1 MPKKHF
7 GVAKFVPLHFQA
19 EITNPM
25 RKTNTKKEKKQKNK
39 QQEESNVF
47 KLKIFLN
54 HSAK

>member
-1 MPKKHF
+1 MPKKHL

-25 RKTNTKKEKKQKNK
+25 RKINTKKEKKQKNN